1 MQSDI
6 VITHAHR
13 TAMGS
18 FQGVLASKTAPELGG
33 HAIAAVL
40 ANAARMNS
48 DIAQHIDEV
57 IMGCV
62 LPAGLGQAPARQA
75 SCHGGLGDSIP
86 ATTVNKMCGSGMKAV
101 MLGVD
106 QLRGGDAD
114 FIIAGGME
122 SMTNAPYLSKA
133 TRGGARLG
141 HQTFSDHMFLDGLED
156 AYDKGKLMG
165 CFAEDCA
172 THYQFSRQAQDDYA
186 LTSLSRAID
195 AQRDCISANEI
206 TPVEVSY
213 KKHTQ
218 LVAEDEQPQTAQP
231 EKISHLKPAFQPDG
245 SVTAANSSSI
255 SDGAAACLLA
265 RRAAAEQ
272 HGLPVRAHLLSHA
285 SFAHAPGWFTTA
297 PVTAAKKLLGK
308 IGWKIKDVDLWEVNE
323 AFAVVPMAFMRELDI
338 SHDIVNIHGG
348 ACALGHPIG
357 ASGARII
364 VTLLNALEVR
374 GKKRGVAAICLGGGE
389 GIAVALERP

>member
-6 VITHAHR
+6 VITYAHR

-40 ANAARMNS
+40 ANAARMNI

-75 SCHGGLGDSIP
+75 GFHGGLGESIP

-101 MLGVD
+101 MLGFD

-122 SMTNAPYLSKA
+122 SMTNAPYLSKM

-141 HQTFSDHMFLDGLED
+141 HQTYSDHMFLDGLED

-172 THYQFSRQAQDDYA
+172 AHYQFSRLAQDDYA

-195 AQRDCISANEI
+195 AQRDGIYANEI
-206 TPVEVSY
+206 TPIEVSY

-231 EKISHLKPAFQPDG
+231 EKIPHLKPAFQPDG

-265 RRAAAEQ
+265 RLAAAEQ
-272 HGLPVRAHLLSHA
+272 HGLPVQAHLLGHA

-308 IGWKIKDVDLWEVNE
+308 IGWQIKDVDLWEVNE
-323 AFAVVPMAFMRELDI
+323 AFAVVPMAFMHELDI

-374 GKKRGVAAICLGGGE
+374 GKKRGLAAICLGGGE